1 MHAHLQFAMADY
13 LVSTLMIK
21 IDDINNEANDE
32 IAKVVINV
40 IDANE
45 NLFIDITN
53 PNSRSSGIGAHQ
65 DSR

>member
-1 MHAHLQFAMADY
+1 MADY

-21 IDDINNEANDE
+21 IYEITYDVIDE
-32 IAKVVINV
+32 STKPVTNV

-45 NLFIDITN
+45 HLFIDITN
-53 PNSRSSGIGAHQ
+53 PNSRSSGMGAHQ